1 MDKLAELVRDSE
13 VRGAMAAFVD
23 LGLVKVA
30 GQEAFDALVD
40 AVCRRRQRLKTL
52 RKQMISPRRLPLVS
66 SCK

>member
-30 GQEAFDALVD
+30 
-40 AVCRRRQRLKTL
+40 
-52 RKQMISPRRLPLVS
+52 
-66 SCK
+66 